1 VANRAAPHTAL
12 CKAIESYILW
22 CGGYIV
28 KNLGG
33 LGVRRGR
40 PDFDACIRGKFVA
53 IEAKTGSGELGPD
66 QVKERNRLEIAGA
79 IYIEARSVDD
89 VEKRLIA
96 EGLAL
101 PSLLS

>member
-1 VANRAAPHTAL
+1 MADNTANHTQL
-12 CKAIESYILW
+12 CRAIEHYVLW

-28 KNLGG
+28 KNLGT
-33 LGVRRGR
+33 LGQRRGR
-40 PDFDACIRGKFVA
+40 PDMDGCVRGRAIF
-53 IEAKTGSGELGPD
+53 IEAKTGKGELTGD
-66 QVKERNRLEIAGA
+66 QIKERNRIEIAGG

-89 VEKRLIA
+89 VERRLVE

>member
-1 VANRAAPHTAL
+1 MANRAAPHTAL
-12 CKAIESYILW
+12 CNSIY
-22 CGGYIV
+22 GYLRGLGYAV
-28 KNLGG
+28 KNLGA

-40 PDFDACIRGKFVA
+40 PDFDACVRGRFVA
-53 IEAKTGSGELGPD
+53 VEVKTGAGELGPD
-66 QVKERNRLEIAGA
+66 QVKERNRLESAGA

-89 VEKRLIA
+89 VEQRLVA